1 MIGAAPPGSYA
12 PAQDQQSAY
21 APAQD
26 QQSAYAPAQD
36 QQAAYAPAPDQQGS
50 YPTHSGLNPAA
61 AAAVA
66 ALSQL
71 TQFAGTMDA
80 AERAMQE
87 RQWHEKGGGFG
98 HPHQQQQPPPHMMQH
113 GPYPGHH
120 NSFGL
125 EPHFH
130 ALWSVLNR
138 SGIWCAH
145 GWSWENLVWSS
156 LKEVY
161 SLFAISG
168 IRLGLLNPNIDSGE
182 LIREP
187 QSCPST
193 GFLFTSGSCCVGFF
207 AENRLVGL
215 HSEVVEEGAV
225 GRTEVVAD
233 LATAHQDKMVVDAL
247 SEGGDAW
254 VGVAGGDLHLILQLQ
269 HQHPHIHIQNL
280 DLSWVNHQRCS
291 QDQHQNQLRHH
302 DNLPS
307 GKRHKKTLQRY
318 EEIQKHKK
326 LESQSQA
333 MATNQAENVRG
344 GEEIKAATDNGP
356 PKDSAPAD
364 VLAGASTDVN
374 KTEPDL
380 QNQVAEQSEM
390 AKVDTNEAPIRKRQ
404 MDRFDNQRHPAKRGK
419 MTKFGRGGKRPRP
432 SEPVRRSES
441 PKEQPTRYCALCNIM
456 CDTQAVFEC
465 HLQGKKHQS
474 RAQRFPVPQVGYVAM
489 GYHAPSTRNA
499 QPADSKPQGPPEEG
513 SGNHQAQQAVSGTQ
527 AQEHSDPQGQEV
539 TPKSEGK
546 GDVMIKHE
554 GGDTVIAE
562 HKGQDVVSETLAT
575 QDNSGATTEHADNVY
590 MPVEDILPAPEF
602 GVPLADNILVPGLDV
617 KSEGDGSIN
626 EEPTS
631 HE

>member
-1 MIGAAPPGSYA
+1 MGRGGGRRFTP
-12 PAQDQQSAY
+12 
-21 APAQD
+21 
-26 QQSAYAPAQD
+26 
-36 QQAAYAPAPDQQGS
+36 
-50 YPTHSGLNPAA
+50 HPAA
-61 AAAVA
+61 ATSAPPYPYPEPGPFMGQSP
-66 ALSQL
+66 ALFPGPASKP
-71 TQFAGTMDA
+71 AKA
-80 AERAMQE
+80 PR
-87 RQWHEKGGGFG
+87 
-98 HPHQQQQPPPHMMQH
+98 QPPQVLWCEICRVECNSLEILER
-113 GPYPGHH
+113 H
-120 NSFGL
+120 N
-125 EPHFH
+125 
-130 ALWSVLNR
+130 
-138 SGIWCAH
+138 
-145 GWSWENLVWSS
+145 
-156 LKEVY
+156 
-161 SLFAISG
+161 
-168 IRLGLLNPNIDSGE
+168 
-182 LIREP
+182 
-187 QSCPST
+187 
-193 GFLFTSGSCCVGFF
+193 
-207 AENRLVGL
+207 
-215 HSEVVEEGAV
+215 
-225 GRTEVVAD
+225 
-233 LATAHQDKMVVDAL
+233 
-247 SEGGDAW
+247 
-254 VGVAGGDLHLILQLQ
+254 
-269 HQHPHIHIQNL
+269 
-280 DLSWVNHQRCS
+280 
-291 QDQHQNQLRHH
+291 
-302 DNLPS
+302 S